1 MPNAMVSEQYNAS
14 TAASAHQLILH
25 CILATAPGTVI
36 DSLIHKYYSS
46 SSSSDT
52 GGSRIQVLDC
62 ACGVGTQV
70 IGLAAQAGYA
80 ITATDLSSAAGGR
93 LFFACTVTPVAL
105 VCNAVAALLHTS

>member
-1 MPNAMVSEQYNAS
+1 M
-14 TAASAHQLILH
+14 
-25 CILATAPGTVI
+25 I

-46 SSSSDT
+46 SSSSDA

-80 ITATDLSSAAGGR
+80 ITATDLSSAAGVR
-93 LFFACTVTPVAL
+93 TPLSLHTVTPVAL